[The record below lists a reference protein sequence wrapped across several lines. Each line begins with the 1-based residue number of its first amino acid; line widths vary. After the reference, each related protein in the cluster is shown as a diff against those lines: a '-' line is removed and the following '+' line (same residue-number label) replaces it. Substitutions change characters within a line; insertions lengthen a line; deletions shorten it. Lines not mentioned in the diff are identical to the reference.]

1 MKAGQ
6 KCTAI
11 RRVIAPRSLTDALVA
26 ALGALL
32 AKVTVGDPAN
42 KETRMGPL
50 ASLDQREE
58 VRQRVRELAQ
68 EAEIVVGNP
77 DRVTVASG
85 DPDKCA
91 FLSPIVLYSDKPLE
105 ANFVHDIEAFGPVCT
120 VMPYGGLEE

>member
-1 MKAGQ
+1 MTVKAGQ

-26 ALGALL
+26 ALSARL

-42 KETRMGPL
+42 KATRMGPL

-58 VRQRVRELAQ
+58 VRERIRELAQ
-68 EAEIVVGNP
+68 EAEIVVGDP

-85 DPDKCA
+85 DAEKGA
-91 FLSPIVLYSDKPLE
+91 FLNPVVLYTDEPLE
-105 ANFVHDIEAFGPVCT
+105 ANCDPRHRSLRP
-120 VMPYGGLEE
+120 GLHRYAL